1 MKAKGGNRFDAD
13 ALREHAG
20 DKSFARGEQYYRSG
34 QVKILAIEVDRV
46 LAQVAGSEDYRTEL
60 RGRGG
65 DIDGSCSC
73 RAFEDFGFCKHMVAA
88 GLAANA
94 AGDGEVVGAL
104 SRIRDDLK
112 TKSVE
117 ALADMIVKLAEQ
129 DTNLFRRLEMAAAAS
144 QADDGTLEKQLQ
156 KAIDSATRT
165 RDYIDYSSA
174 RDWAAGVNEVL
185 DTVETLASDTRAR
198 LALSL
203 AERAIDRIE
212 RAFESIDDSDGHLG
226 ALLHRAQ
233 DIHLAA
239 ATCVKPDPVRLA
251 RDLYA
256 REMKDQYDVFSG
268 AAARYAGVL
277 GEQGLAEY
285 RRLAVAAWEKLPPRR
300 RDQEFSTERYGLMGI
315 LDYFAERDGD
325 VDARIALRAK
335 DLSSPYSYL
344 QLAEFCLSQGR
355 EQQALKHAEEGL
367 WMFEDGRQDQR
378 LVAFTS
384 DLLARAGRKKDAETL
399 LWRSFDEEP
408 DLQLYVR
415 LRKLGGEVARDR
427 ARQTL
432 EARCAK
438 GGRGGWQSPADLLI
452 QILMQEKM
460 FDEAW
465 GTLRKFGGSIGSK
478 EELARATEKTHP
490 DEAIK
495 VHQESVERMAA
506 NGSYAEAVKLVA
518 RMAKLRGANE
528 QAKYLVVL
536 KERHKRKRNFMKL
549 LR

>member
-1 MKAKGGNRFDAD
+1 MKAKGGHRFDVE
-13 ALREHAG
+13 ALRERAG
-20 DKSFARGEQYYRSG
+20 DKSFARGEEYYRSG
-34 QVKILAIEVDRV
+34 QVQILAIERDRV

-60 RGRGG
+60 RGRGKS
-65 DIDGSCSC
+65 IEGSCSC

-104 SRIRDDLK
+104 SRIRDHLK
-112 TKSVE
+112 AQSVDS
-117 ALADMIVKLAEQ
+117 LADMIVKMAEQ
-129 DTNLFRRLEMAAAAS
+129 DTNLFRRLEIAAAVS
-144 QADDGTLEKQLQ
+144 QADDGTLDKQLR
-156 KAIDSATRT
+156 KAIDDATRI
-165 RDYIDYSSA
+165 RNYIDYSSA
-174 RDWAAGVNEVL
+174 RDWAAGVNEAL
-185 DTVETLASDTRAR
+185 DAVETFASGARAG
-198 LALSL
+198 LALRL
-203 AERAIDRIE
+203 VERAIDRIE
-212 RAFESIDDSDGHLG
+212 QAFESIDDSDGHLG

-239 ATCVKPDPVRLA
+239 ATLVKHDPVRLA

-268 AAARYAGVL
+268 AAARYADVL

-285 RRLAVAAWEKLPPRR
+285 RRLAIAAWEKLPPRR
-300 RDQEFSTERYGLMGI
+300 RDQEFSTERFGLMGI

-335 DLSSPYSYL
+335 DLSSPYNYL

-355 EQQALKHAEEGL
+355 EQQALRRAEEGL

-384 DLLARAGRKKDAETL
+384 DLLAKAGRKQDAETL
-399 LWRSFDEEP
+399 LWRSFEAEP

-415 LRKLGGEVARDR
+415 LRKLGGEAARER

-432 EARCAK
+432 EALCEK
-438 GGRGGWQSPADLLI
+438 GGRGGWQAPADLLI
-452 QILMQEKM
+452 QILMREKL
-460 FDEAW
+460 FDQAW
-465 GTLRKFGGSIGSK
+465 SALRKFGGSVGSK
-478 EELARATEKTHP
+478 EQLARATEKTHP

-495 VHQESVERMAA
+495 VHEESVEHLAT
-506 NGSYAEAVKLVA
+506 NGSYTEAVKLVA
-518 RMAKLRGANE
+518 RMAKLRGVNE
-528 QAKYLVVL
+528 QAKYLIAL